1 MALLNKLTSK
11 STDVVRTR
19 KLHTKQLAGAGL
31 VVIILSFNLFLTLS
45 PPLDTGETVSTDE
58 KKHDSSSSE
67 FAAVNSA
74 TGILFSGKPFR
85 TYKGK
90 RHFTEGWEA
99 DKTRKAQNNNNKATT
114 HEHCD
119 NWAVVTT
126 ISGPTEAVKV
136 AAQLPGWCIV
146 VVADTKTPDNYVE
159 LANLSNNSA
168 SKMRFL
174 AVNDQ
179 KKWAEESGSMATFV
193 RSIPYKHFARKNIGY
208 LYAIKHGAKFIFDF
222 DDDNILYK
230 DVMTGAPLDPIA
242 NKTHL
247 ENVQVPLLGKTAF
260 NHHQLMKASI
270 QGSWARGFPVDQ
282 LQDKETHGK
291 EGFVRNAIPMENI
304 AVMQYCANG
313 DPDIDAVHRLVKPLP
328 MNYAEDVPP
337 LQVPTHAFAPYNAQA
352 SIHTYDALWATFLP
366 YSVPGR
372 VSDIWRGYFAE
383 AIFRDLG
390 LSVVFLAPKVRQDRN
405 AHNYLA
411 DMQAEL
417 DLYFKAGKLIEFLS
431 QEWNSAAHTIPERME
446 ELWIELYQR
455 GYIELDDVQAIQL
468 WLEALVETGYQFP
481 KVTRK
486 RYDNIILMGQFNY
499 ANDLDTVVFWVQKWR
514 EVFGHV
520 VVRGPFNATELD
532 ALQSRGINVSL
543 TAENDKGFHSPMQN
557 LMLEL
562 NKYKNSSGID
572 GVLYLHDDAFLDIN
586 LLTNGQ
592 YPFPTH
598 NILGSKNSFFP
609 LSYQDHRLLGDS
621 FIKELAESSYKIYPN
636 RTYSKADGTTFT
648 FEDREKLVKSLK
660 AWLFKKCSRSL
671 TNAAADA
678 RIEPYKLPDG
688 AFLVPSPSQAD
699 MLFVPTSL
707 ADEYAKAAQIMV
719 DNRVHLECGFP
730 TIVQMLQ
737 IITANITT
745 ETIELCTIWQRNRGK
760 EAMINTCIEREK
772 PNYYGMF
779 HPYKLS
785 KGLDSWGRLFDERTW
800 ASLQNNYI
808 SIVQ

>member
-1 MALLNKLTSK
+1 MM
-11 STDVVRTR
+11 VGQQQQR
-19 KLHTKQLAGAGL
+19 KHAAAKHFAAL
-31 VVIILSFNLFLTLS
+31 VVLVLSLHLLLTLS
-45 PPLDTGETVSTDE
+45 SPPGIVENANSE
-58 KKHDSSSSE
+58 KKKTFTSATNSE
-67 FAAVNSA
+67 VIAVNSA

-85 TYKGK
+85 MYKGK
-90 RHFTEGWEA
+90 RHFMRGWEVERNT
-99 DKTRKAQNNNNKATT
+99 KVNNNKNKSAAATT
-114 HEHCD
+114 QEHCD

-136 AAQLPGWCIV
+136 AAGLPGWCTV
-146 VVADTKTPDNYVE
+146 VVADTKTPNNYVE
-159 LANLSNNSA
+159 LANLTNSA
-168 SKMRFL
+168 SKMHFMS
-174 AVNDQ
+174 VNDQ
-179 KKWAEESGSMATFV
+179 KKWADESGSMATFV

-230 DVMTGAPLDPIA
+230 DAKTGIPLDPIT

-247 ENVQVPLLGKTAF
+247 EDVQVPLLGKSAF
-260 NHHQLMKASI
+260 NHHRLMKASI
-270 QGSWARGFPVDQ
+270 QGSWARGFPLEQ
-282 LQDKETHGK
+282 LQDKETRGTA
-291 EGFVRNAIPMENI
+291 GFIRDAIPMKNI

-337 LQVPTHAFAPYNAQA
+337 LQVPAHAFAPYNAQA

-390 LSVVFLAPKVRQDRN
+390 LSVAFLAPKIRQERN

-431 QEWNSAAHTIPERME
+431 QAWNSVANTIPERME
-446 ELWIELYQR
+446 ELWIELYER

-499 ANDLDTVVFWVQKWR
+499 ANDPDTVVFWVQKWR

-532 ALQSRGINVSL
+532 VLQSRGIAVFPCAS
-543 TAENDKGFHSPMQN
+543 DKGFYSPMQN
-557 LMLEL
+557 LILEL
-562 NKYKNSSGID
+562 KRYKDKPGID
-572 GVLYLHDDAFLDIN
+572 GIFYLHDDAFLRMESMAK
-586 LLTNGQ
+586 GQ
-592 YPFPTH
+592 NPFPAQS
-598 NILGSKNSFFP
+598 IIGSSFSSFFP
-609 LSYQDHRLLGDS
+609 LNYRDHREVVDS
-621 FIKELAESSYKIYPN
+621 DIKDLSRFSYKIHPN
-636 RTYSKADGTTFT
+636 HTYSKADGTTFRSAQAMIRT
-648 FEDREKLVKSLK
+648 FHR
-660 AWLFKKCSRSL
+660 WPFYNKCVGPL
-671 TNAAADA
+671 TEAFSDK
-678 RIEPYKLPDG
+678 RMDPYKLADDT
-688 AFLVPSPSQAD
+688 FLAPSPAQAD

-707 ADEYAKAAQIMV
+707 ADEFIKAAQILV
-719 DNRVHLECGFP
+719 DHKIFLECGIP

-737 IITANITT
+737 IVANPTVS
-745 ETIELCTIWQRNRGK
+745 TIDLCTEWTRKRGE
-760 EAMINTCIEREK
+760 EAMIQSCLGNEK
-772 PNYYGMF
+772 MEFGMF

-785 KGLDSWGRLFDERTW
+785 KGLDEWGRLFDTVTW
-800 ASLQNNYI
+800 S
-808 SIVQ
+808 SS